1 MYEMEVMICMNI
13 LQKNILEILT
23 PREKLV
29 ISKRLLKDKTYQ
41 DIAKEFNVTR
51 ERIRQIEYR
60 ALEKISMQ
68 YISMQKQKIS
78 EENYKKFWKEK
89 LKNIKHEDKI
99 LLHIDN

>member
-1 MYEMEVMICMNI
+1 MNI